1 MYLSSNFNFDWFYL
15 PIFSNGN
22 TKSEPKKL
30 SLLSNTLHNFV
41 PVLKK
46 CIILLY
52 PYSVRSITQI
62 TQQSELGIVT
72 IFEWLPSAP
81 NSRNWHLPTTK
92 LGQLPSAQQ
101 LGSWLMTLGLCPF
114 YQSCECF
121 FLICWWKSLHFLTLI
136 NQQAQPLHLCL
147 ARVVGVF
154 TSFNLSSFNSTSSWN
169 AKSGSEPLPLADF
182 ALDNATNRVPGFFAS
197 NSYFPGWITTSR
209 KASPMPTISQ
219 GVNCKVVFSFLL

>member
-1 MYLSSNFNFDWFYL
+1 MQYIIISLFCEVN
-15 PIFSNGN
+15 N
-22 TKSEPKKL
+22 T
-30 SLLSNTLHNFV
+30 N
-41 PVLKK
+41 
-46 CIILLY
+46 Y
-52 PYSVRSITQI
+52 PAIWARDCTQ
-62 TQQSELGIVT
+62 
-72 IFEWLPSAP
+72 

-92 LGQLPSAQQ
+92 LEQLPSAQQ
-101 LGSWLMTLGLCPF
+101 LGIWHTLLGCLTFFHPHQQETEEVVFKSFTQIFVRFERSGSSSHSLMTLELCPF
-114 YQSCECF
+114 HQSCECF

-209 KASPMPTISQ
+209 KASPMLTISWCQ
-219 GVNCKVVFSFLL
+219 L